1 MTIEWSRL
9 SALIDRT
16 QDLSEEEREAELAKA
31 QSTNKQKKID
41 KAQQKLD
48 RARADLDQ
56 ARQRPLGG

>member
-1 MTIEWSRL
+1 MSWTTATGVAAI
-9 SALIDRT
+9 
-16 QDLSEEEREAELAKA
+16 EAELAKA

-56 ARQRPLGG
+56 AQQRPLGG